1 MEWKIDKLLQRD
13 VLLAVGITIGIL
25 AIISGL
31 IVWYTLQRRRRHLV
45 TSKKAKP
52 FSLVCI
58 QEDPIYV
65 YSVTSPEC
73 FDPPQQTQTTAK
85 RLTDSMITLG
95 YSVLC
100 DDSSSACESTKQEQT
115 VASAVPPAQHLVVLS
130 PEISGTVK
138 FPPIVSTPSDFI
150 DCMLYS
156 SSDSML
162 STAIWSSSCKNVNHL
177 DLGCV
182 PYGSYYLRICS
193 TISLGSDITLE
204 VHPREVGCLPPRDLR
219 TAAAAL
225 QSSRTV
231 ELRELLRTS
240 LVETMVSPASQE
252 VFRVYGAPYTPPNV
266 PAIPGRYWERLIWTP
281 AGPAPSSEDLVGFV
295 VMSSSSLILQGGEK
309 YLREIVEMSHQMIV
323 YQVHLPRLDL
333 LLLHTTDHCT
343 PRAALHIFSVPKNS
357 STPPRHT

>member
-13 VLLAVGITIGIL
+13 VLLAVGITVGIL
-25 AIISGL
+25 AILSIGL
-31 IVWYTLQRRRRHLV
+31 IVYLKRRRHLV
-45 TSKKAKP
+45 TSKKTKP

-58 QEDPIYV
+58 QEEPIYV

-73 FDPPQQTQTTAK
+73 PDPPQQTQTTAK
-85 RLTDSMITLG
+85 RLTDSIITIG

-100 DDSSSACESTKQEQT
+100 DDSSSVCESTKQEQT
-115 VASAVPPAQHLVVLS
+115 VSPSQHLVVLT

-138 FPPIVSTPSDFI
+138 FPSTAGIVSTPSDFI

-156 SSDSML
+156 SSDPML
-162 STAIWSSSCKNVNHL
+162 STAIWSSSCKNINHL

-193 TISLGSDITLE
+193 TVSLGSDITLG
-204 VHPREVGCLPPRDLR
+204 VHPRGVGSLPPRDLR

-240 LVETMVSPASQE
+240 LVETMVSPGSQE
-252 VFRVYGAPYTPPNV
+252 VVRVYGTPYTPPNV
-266 PAIPGRYWERLIWTP
+266 PDIPGRYWERLIWTP
-281 AGPAPSSEDLVGFV
+281 AGPSPSSEDLVGFV

-323 YQVHLPRLDL
+323 YQVNLPRLDL
-333 LLLHTTDHCT
+333 LLLHTTDHRT
-343 PRAALHIFSVPKNS
+343 PRAALHIFSVPKIS
-357 STPPRHT
+357 STPPRHTRT